1 METLIILISKK
12 YCNPKSS
19 TDTNQHTGN
28 VTRDN
33 YSLENL
39 NYQIVTK

>member
-1 METLIILISKK
+1 MATLVILISKK
-12 YCNPKSS
+12 YCRPKSS
-19 TDTNQHTGN
+19 TDTNQHMGN
-28 VTRDN
+28 MTRNN